1 MILFN
6 KVLLII
12 FGGEGGGGG
21 GVLSHKGMCQ
31 LKGYRVCAILV

>member
-21 GVLSHKGMCQ
+21 GGTKPQRYVPTQ
-31 LKGYRVCAILV
+31 RV